1 MSKLEPVMSATSK
14 RTVATLSVV
23 VALTTMLGLTATP
36 AVARVA
42 AANAKFCAVL
52 SSEEGA
58 GIDFEGLGPAEATFA
73 AKLMRKAAKTGVPG
87 SLKADLGKLAKIY
100 DRIADGESA
109 AKVLSPSQQKAI
121 LPALT
126 RFSKY
131 TAANCAVPVPT
142 T

>member
-1 MSKLEPVMSATSK
+1 MSANSN
-14 RTVATLSVV
+14 RTVALVSAVA
-23 VALTTMLGLTATP
+23 ALTAMIGLSGSP
-36 AVARVA
+36 AVAHVA
-42 AANAKFCAVL
+42 AANTKFCAVL
-52 SSEEGA
+52 SSDQGT
-58 GIDFEGLGPAEATFA
+58 GIDFEGLGPAEATYA

-87 SLKADLGKLAKIY
+87 KLKADLGKLAKVY

-109 AKVLSPSQQKAI
+109 AKVLTPSAQKAI

-131 TAANCAVPVPT
+131 VGANCSPAT